1 MTAEQPSARST
12 LERFDAGARGAGVV
26 VIPAMGFYGGFA
38 DLLVTAA
45 LGDWQRADA
54 IDIMIGLDSWHPT
67 AGTRLTGA
75 RNTAPRL
82 VVAGG
87 ELTPLSLPAAQKEWD
102 FGLPLGRQVM
112 VELPFSEIP
121 LIARHVKTIELH
133 TWLSGVALSDIRDPA
148 TPPPKPDATG
158 RSPQH
163 FAVEVVVT
171 RDGQS
176 RRVAARGRDIYA
188 FTAPLVCT
196 VAELLL
202 TGRFREP
209 GAQPP
214 GAILDAAAVLASL
227 APDHLELD
235 MKSG

>member
-1 MTAEQPSARST
+1 MRRDARRNISPLRWWSHST
-12 LERFDAGARGAGVV
+12 GKA
-26 VIPAMGFYGGFA
+26 
-38 DLLVTAA
+38 
-45 LGDWQRADA
+45 
-54 IDIMIGLDSWHPT
+54 
-67 AGTRLTGA
+67 
-75 RNTAPRL
+75 
-82 VVAGG
+82 
-87 ELTPLSLPAAQKEWD
+87 
-102 FGLPLGRQVM
+102 
-112 VELPFSEIP
+112 
-121 LIARHVKTIELH
+121 
-133 TWLSGVALSDIRDPA
+133 
-148 TPPPKPDATG
+148 
-158 RSPQH
+158 
-163 FAVEVVVT
+163 
-171 RDGQS
+171 